1 MSPAGSVVPAR
12 AGIAPAIRANAA
24 IAPVIP
30 AKAGIAGV
38 RVRQPAPA
46 GARSALLKA
55 QAGDSRL
62 RGNDDNAGRG
72 E

>member
-1 MSPAGSVVPAR
+1 MSPAASVIPAK
-12 AGIAPAIRANAA
+12 AGIAPVIPANAA

-30 AKAGIAGV
+30 AKAGIPGV

-62 RGNDDNAGRG
+62 RGNDDKGARG